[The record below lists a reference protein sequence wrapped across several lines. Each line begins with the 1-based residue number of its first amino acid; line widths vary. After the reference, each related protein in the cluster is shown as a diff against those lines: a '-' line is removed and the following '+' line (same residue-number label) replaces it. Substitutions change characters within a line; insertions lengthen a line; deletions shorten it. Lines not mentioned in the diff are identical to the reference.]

1 MKKLNIYQQAVR
13 NGCQFVATC
22 VSLGSA
28 DKWNEL
34 MKGARQANKKKVV
47 RIALLAGVI
56 DKEQATREIKEPWYN
71 PYGHHVTKTHI
82 VYVHSGIE
90 HFIEV
95 NKN

>member
-1 MKKLNIYQQAVR
+1 MRKKSIYQQAVN
-13 NGCQFVATC
+13 NGCQFVAACT
-22 VSLGSA
+22 GITI

-56 DKEQATREIKEPWYN
+56 DKQQATREIKEPWYN
-71 PYGHHVTKTHI
+71 PYSHHVTRTHI
-82 VYVHSGIE
+82 IYVHSGIE

-95 NKN
+95 RRN